1 MLHASASRLIAA
13 RVGAPVGSRAA
24 RGDAAAGLGAPVSP
38 PGGIN
43 RAQRACAGVQGRP
56 WSAAGSS
63 GGGSGGGGGSA
74 GSSPRVSALQTLLA
88 PVCVELQAGAA
99 QPAGPSSTC
108 WTAAAL
114 RFALPRSLALYHV
127 CLQVNQD
134 AVSVAQACTW
144 AAAGSRIRHR
154 LKGDAQRAE
163 LANPTVAV
171 STALQAAAAHVCA
184 DRPLENP
191 PDAQALGCG
200 PPGPLLRLGGAR
212 PGAHG

>member
-24 RGDAAAGLGAPVSP
+24 RGDAAAGLGAPGSP

-56 WSAAGSS
+56 RSAAGSS

-99 QPAGPSSTC
+99 QPAGPSSTFFQQRC
-108 WTAAAL
+108 RARWLCIT
-114 RFALPRSLALYHV
+114 FASQSRSCARDAYVHMGRSR
-127 CLQVNQD
+127 QQD
-134 AVSVAQACTW
+134 PPSPERRRTEGRTGKPDCGSIDRSASSRSARVRRQAT
-144 AAAGSRIRHR
+144 
-154 LKGDAQRAE
+154 
-163 LANPTVAV
+163 
-171 STALQAAAAHVCA
+171 
-184 DRPLENP
+184 
-191 PDAQALGCG
+191 
-200 PPGPLLRLGGAR
+200 
-212 PGAHG
+212 